1 MTPKIPTIQDLV
13 LESESTY
20 KENALMVILNQPP
33 PKEWLKEHP
42 TAKTKDAK
50 GNTVPAQYLPI
61 ERVEYMLSRIYGK
74 WSVEIKDS
82 KVIAN
87 SVVVTVRLHVKNPIT
102 GEMEWNDGIGATPI
116 QTDSGKGAMDWNF
129 AKASGVQMAAPSA
142 ETYAI
147 KDAAEKFGK
156 LFGKDANRQTQIDY
170 SSLLKQ
176 QEKISIDDLKE
187 LYELKK
193 ESLNKQEQTN
203 AERILKNNEEKS
215 FITLHK
221 LLLSA

>member
-116 QTDSGKGAMDWNF
+116 QTNAGSGAMDWNN

-176 QEKISIDDLKE
+176 QEKISIEDLKE